1 MKATLEF
8 NLPEEERDF
17 HLATR
22 AQMMERVISDIDAHL
37 RSHLKYGPS
46 PDIKTADDLARWVR
60 TEYTIP
66 ALNQTNSND

>member
-1 MKATLEF
+1 MKAILEF
-8 NLPEEERDF
+8 YLPDEEREYR
-17 HLATR
+17 LATR

-66 ALNQTNSND
+66 ALNQTNAND